1 MAEEDEIGGG
11 VGTLNDGNSGL
22 NTNVAETG
30 GGGSGGGISTSSND
44 TNTKVTLSF
53 LELFQKWG
61 TTFENT
67 TTKNG
72 YSYDQL
78 EEIKRLSR
86 DLSDAINYTLST
98 NLRVLE
104 NGDFKSSESAILKS
118 EEIELFNLYEPLKS
132 NLVNWYDGWSNRID
146 ILDPIR
152 NEQIWNRFIELERE
166 LMFTNPLLK
175 VPVSVLTL
183 KSNYQNALGYHLNRY
198 YYTSRGTRY
207 YVTKINLRSI
217 YVDLI
222 DVLQNYVIL
231 NTSGTI
237 KSIGETITEKLYHS
251 TVGNYKDLPPGNER
265 VEAIKTLEKNLKESV
280 DKKELYQYT
289 IDTFGTFTKLRI
301 TVFDNQPFNE
311 ELKVKVI

>member
-1 MAEEDEIGGG
+1 MAE
-11 VGTLNDGNSGL
+11 
-22 NTNVAETG
+22 
-30 GGGSGGGISTSSND
+30 D

-53 LELFQKWG
+53 LGLLQKWG
-61 TTFENT
+61 PTFENT

-78 EEIKRLSR
+78 EEIKRLCR

-98 NLRVLE
+98 NLKVLE
-104 NGDFKSSESAILKS
+104 NGDFKSSEQAILKS

-132 NLVNWYDGWSNRID
+132 ILVKWYDGWSTNSD
-146 ILDPIR
+146 ILDSIR
-152 NEQIWNRFIELERE
+152 NEQLWNSFIELERE
-166 LMFTNPLLK
+166 LMFTNSLLEI
-175 VPVSVLTL
+175 PVSVLAL
-183 KSNYQNALGYHLNRY
+183 KDGYQNVFSNYVTRSF
-198 YYTSRGTRY
+198 YTRRGTTY
-207 YVTKINLRSI
+207 YVTKIDLRSI
-217 YVDLI
+217 YADII

-237 KSIGETITEKLYHS
+237 KSIGETITENLYHS

-265 VEAIKTLEKNLKESV
+265 VEAIKTLEENLKESV

-311 ELKVKVI
+311 ELKVKLI